1 MATSSNDVPPF
12 KTNAVALKLFLHVA
26 NEWQLT
32 QVQNRQLFSILS
44 NQQYEAWM
52 SGELNSE
59 HKDLLTL
66 VSYLMAIHKLLH
78 QLFADPNQ
86 ANAWISKP
94 NREFQN
100 RSCLKMIAE
109 YGFEGAQT
117 VLGYLEN
124 QLN

>member
-1 MATSSNDVPPF
+1 MTTSSNDVPPF

-100 RSCLKMIAE
+100 RSCLKMITE

-117 VLGYLEN
+117 VLRHLEN
-124 QLN
+124 QLI